1 MDDRVHINSMYV
13 ALWSKAMHQ
22 YPWALFISLQL
33 LFSSH
38 LAASVPVAVGEG
50 LQGVI
55 GYSDGKLHGSL
66 APLYECVFDRA
77 DIQPQFIQV
86 PLKRG
91 LGYLHS
97 GEVSMVLPLAQSERR
112 DRIGEFAGELFSADY
127 VFVSN
132 RQLPPIS
139 ETSGLKYG
147 LPRSFVGEQ
156 FITDKNPRIEEVT
169 DWMQLVAMLHYDR
182 LDAIV
187 LPALLVGDLLGPEE
201 GNVFEQ
207 PAGTLP
213 VSLYMSRDTLATADM
228 NRIKGAIENCRNGDL
243 VSELK

>member
-1 MDDRVHINSMYV
+1 MVRSHCAV
-13 ALWSKAMHQ
+13 
-22 YPWALFISLQL
+22 FISLQIF
-33 LFSSH
+33 FSS
-38 LAASVPVAVGEG
+38 LAAASVPVAVGEG

-55 GYSDGKLHGSL
+55 GYSDGKLYGSL

-97 GEVSMVLPLAQSERR
+97 GEVSMVLPLAQSQRR

-187 LPALLVGDLLGPEE
+187 LPALLVGDLFGPEVV
-201 GNVFEQ
+201 NVFEQ

-213 VSLYMSRDTLATADM
+213 VSLYMSRDTLAKADM
-228 NRIKGAIENCRNGDL
+228 NRIKGAIENCRKGDL

>member
-1 MDDRVHINSMYV
+1 MRSVP
-13 ALWSKAMHQ
+13 WSGAMVRSHC
-22 YPWALFISLQL
+22 AVFISLQIF
-33 LFSSH
+33 FSS
-38 LAASVPVAVGEG
+38 LAAASVPVAVGEG

-66 APLYECVFDRA
+66 APLYECIFDRA

-139 ETSGLKYG
+139 ETSGLIYG

-156 FITDKNPRIEEVT
+156 FITDENPRIEEVT
-169 DWMQLVAMLHYDR
+169 EWSQLVAMLHYDR
-182 LDAIV
+182 LDAVV
-187 LPALLVGDLLGPEE
+187 LPALLVEDLFGPDVVK
-201 GNVFEQ
+201 VFQ
-207 PAGTLP
+207 QTAGTLP
-213 VSLYMSRDTLATADM
+213 VSLYLSRANLDSEDVGK
-228 NRIKGAIENCRNGDL
+228 IKRAVRSCRAGDL
-243 VSELK
+243 VSELR

>member
-1 MDDRVHINSMYV
+1 MYQV
-13 ALWSKAMHQ
+13 
-22 YPWALFISLQL
+22 PCALFVGLL
-33 LFSSH
+33 LFFSS
-38 LAASVPVAVGEG
+38 LASASIQVAVGEG
-50 LQGVI
+50 LNDVI
-55 GYSDGKLHGSL
+55 GYTDGKLNGSL

-77 DIQPQFIQV
+77 NIQPEYIQV

-97 GEVSMVLPLAQSERR
+97 GEVSVVLPLAQSARR

-132 RQLPPIS
+132 RELPPIS
-139 ETSGLKYG
+139 KTSGLKYG

-156 FITDKNPRIEEVT
+156 FIPEKNPRIEEVT
-169 DWMQLVAMLHYDR
+169 EWSQLVAMLNHDR

-187 LPALLVGDLLGPEE
+187 LPALLVGDLFGADVV
-201 GNVFEQ
+201 NVFEQ
-207 PAGTLP
+207 PAGRLP
-213 VSLYMSRDTLATADM
+213 VSLYMSRNTLAEEKKTKIRA
-228 NRIKGAIENCRNGDL
+228 AIEKCRNGDL

>member
-1 MDDRVHINSMYV
+1 
-13 ALWSKAMHQ
+13 MH
-22 YPWALFISLQL
+22 YLTFPIVIGVLV
-33 LFSSH
+33 LFSK
-38 LAASVPVAVGEG
+38 LAAASVPVAVGEG
-50 LQGVI
+50 LKGVI

-77 DIQPQFIQV
+77 DIQPQYIQV

-156 FITDKNPRIEEVT
+156 FITDENPRIEE
-169 DWMQLVAMLHYDR
+169 R
-182 LDAIV
+182 
-187 LPALLVGDLLGPEE
+187 
-201 GNVFEQ
+201 
-207 PAGTLP
+207 
-213 VSLYMSRDTLATADM
+213 
-228 NRIKGAIENCRNGDL
+228 
-243 VSELK
+243 